1 MLSQTVNMGF
11 EKKHSTEYTAI
22 ELVDRVMEK
31 LDRNKVPFNIYID
44 LSKAFDMI
52 DHKILLFKLHH
63 YGIRNGALNLLKN
76 YFTGRKQYCH
86 FKNKDSS
93 LVNIH
98 KGVPQGSILGPLLFI
113 LYINDFIY
121 SSDRFQFLMYAD
133 DTTLFSTYDKFENID
148 DKTIETIQTN
158 INKELFL
165 IVAWL
170 HCNKLL
176 INTTKT
182 KMTIF
187 HTPHREVIY
196 PKIKINNTSVE
207 IVGEFKFLGIF
218 IDKHLKWSTHIEF
231 IANKVSKYIGVINR
245 LKHTLP
251 PRVLLTLYNTLILP
265 HLNYG
270 LVLWGHRTNAF
281 SSFKKEQFVQFL
293 ILNLMG
299 TQNQYVNY
307 SAYLNC
313 QTCITFSFI
322 KCIIKSKEK
331 LSHNI
336 LLQSFLR

>member
-1 MLSQTVNMGF
+1 M
-11 EKKHSTEYTAI
+11 
-22 ELVDRVMEK
+22 
-31 LDRNKVPFNIYID
+31 
-44 LSKAFDMI
+44 
-52 DHKILLFKLHH
+52 
-63 YGIRNGALNLLKN
+63 
-76 YFTGRKQYCH
+76 
-86 FKNKDSS
+86 
-93 LVNIH
+93 
-98 KGVPQGSILGPLLFI
+98 
-113 LYINDFIY
+113 
-121 SSDRFQFLMYAD
+121 
-133 DTTLFSTYDKFENID
+133 
-148 DKTIETIQTN
+148 
-158 INKELFL
+158 
-165 IVAWL
+165 AWL

-196 PKIKINNTSVE
+196 PEIKINNTSVE

-218 IDKHLKWSTHIEF
+218 IIKVVNSYEF
-231 IANKVSKYIGVINR
+231 RPNKILKYIGVINR

-270 LVLWGHRTNAF
+270 LVLWGHRNERI
-281 SSFKKEQFVQFL
+281 SSLKKGQFVQFL

-299 TQNQYVNY
+299 TQNQYINY

-322 KCIIKSKEK
+322 RCITKSKEK